1 MYFNILPDIQYSN
14 KPIQF
19 PFSEV
24 DYVNA
29 KNFFKRYVLDEKKFS
44 YSVFFNKYTIKDSDR
59 LDLIAERYYG
69 DGLYDWVIILT
80 NNMINGI
87 YDWPLDTESFS
98 AKMDAMMVDPYSTI
112 HHYETKE
119 LKAGYQLD
127 GIDVIALKGGITVSE
142 EFYNG
147 EFKYWNGVTHLSIA
161 GSEVSFPVT
170 IFEHEQNENEKKR
183 EIYILKNRYLESFVN
198 AFKKESLY
206 TQSSDFISNKLKG
219 TSI

>member
-19 PFSEV
+19 PFSES

-29 KNFFKRYVLDEKKFS
+29 KNFFKRFKLDDNQFS
-44 YSVFFNKYTIKDSDR
+44 YSVFFNEYTIKDYDR
-59 LDLIAERYYG
+59 LDLISENYYG
-69 DGLYDWVIILT
+69 DPFYDWVIILT

-87 YDWPLDTESFS
+87 YDWPLDTDSFN
-98 AKMDAMMVDPYSTI
+98 AKMDAMMEDPYTTI
-112 HHYETKE
+112 HHYKTKE

-127 GIDVIALKGGITVSE
+127 GIDVIALKDGIVVGE

-147 EFKYWNGVTHLSIA
+147 EFTYWNGATHLTVP
-161 GSEVSFPVT
+161 GNEVSYPVT
-170 IFEHEQNENEKKR
+170 VFENEQIENEKKR
-183 EIYILKNRYLESFVN
+183 KIYILKRRYLNSFVS
-198 AFKKESLY
+198 AFKKESNY
-206 TQSSDFISNKLKG
+206 TDSTDFISNKLKR